1 MTSPRAARPLGIP
14 SHLHRSAPH
23 ACGAARMVRFA
34 EGIYS
39 IDEAARLTGLTPTQ
53 VSKHVQ
59 DARKRNQRCALAR
72 ITPSHKE
79 ESA

>member
-34 EGIYS
+34 EGVYS
-39 IDEAARLTGLTPTQ
+39 IDEAARMSGLTREQIT
-53 VSKHVQ
+53 KGAWY
-59 DARKRNQRCALAR
+59 ARKHGRLYSLAR
-72 ITPSHKE
+72 AAKDGEPC
-79 ESA
+79 